1 MSQRG
6 CCWGH
11 GGHAGPI
18 PRTGCDNA
26 ALCRRRTH
34 NRAAVGRRSAPRQEA
49 PPEGPHGTPARRQHG
64 ATGQQRGLEGLSR
77 KPPAPHTL
85 VALGPGCISSS
96 FLLVEAASAMAQRSA
111 ATCVP
116 TSFRGTEQLVTQKC
130 VCFLKESRKTPG
142 KGVCREPGHNSPC
155 PRAQNHQITP
165 TITYSPPHHAY
176 ERCFPTCPKPLHS
189 TNAFL
194 M

>member
-64 ATGQQRGLEGLSR
+64 ATGQQRGLKGGSAGCPENCQLLTHRWHWDQAAGVLLSPGGSSLSNGPALSSNMRSHQLQRDRTVSYSEMCLFFEGKQKNTRKGGLQRAWPQQSLPKGPGPSNHPHYYIFPPLSR
-77 KPPAPHTL
+77 L
-85 VALGPGCISSS
+85 
-96 FLLVEAASAMAQRSA
+96 
-111 ATCVP
+111 
-116 TSFRGTEQLVTQKC
+116 
-130 VCFLKESRKTPG
+130 
-142 KGVCREPGHNSPC
+142 
-155 PRAQNHQITP
+155 
-165 TITYSPPHHAY
+165 
-176 ERCFPTCPKPLHS
+176 
-189 TNAFL
+189 
-194 M
+194 